1 MLPFQPPGLRLGVA
15 VQSSH
20 PKAVPPA
27 TILDAALAAA
37 AAEGAGELR
46 ADGAGGGAAS
56 VEEQVAWCAAE
67 SMVEALALAAAPLQE
82 QPGAVVLCCGSVF
95 VAADMRAA
103 LAREEPALFAQ
114 ADWVFEESGEPP
126 LLM

>member
-1 MLPFQPPGLRLGVA
+1 MA

-46 ADGAGGGAAS
+46 ADGAAP

-114 ADWVFEESGEPP
+114 ADWAFEESGEPP